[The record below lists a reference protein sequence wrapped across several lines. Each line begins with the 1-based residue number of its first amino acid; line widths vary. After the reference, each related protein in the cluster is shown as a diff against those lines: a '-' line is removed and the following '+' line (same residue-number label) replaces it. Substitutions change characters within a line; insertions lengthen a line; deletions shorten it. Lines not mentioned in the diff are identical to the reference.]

1 MSKPIPFP
9 PLPSAFTVPHGDRI
23 MLWVQSPSGYYM
35 LLSGSWLFNETARLF
50 AERLGYKMIATD
62 VGMLAV
68 EAQME
73 KRADD
78 LDATRV
84 H

>member
-1 MSKPIPFP
+1 MSRPQP
-9 PLPSAFTVPHGDRI
+9 PTLPAAFTVPHNDRV
-23 MLWVQSPSGYYM
+23 MLWVQSPLGYYM
-35 LLSGSWLFNETARLF
+35 LLSGSWLFKETARLY
-50 AERLGYKMIATD
+50 AERIGYKLIDTD

-73 KRADD
+73 RRADD